1 MAKIWRPRLG
11 LCHGTQTRFRRPLMQ
26 VFIISILNSPYW
38 SLRNVSTDVTK
49 KNKMRCECKRP
60 CSSFLLFS
68 FSHCEQAIHSI
79 ERSWDTD
86 EVEIF
91 LEEREV
97 AFLSPIKLG
106 DKNATSLC
114 SKIISFLLGDV
125 VDIMGYTEW
134 IFDWSSNSRP
144 KRDLLISTIFAYKH
158 VTYR

>member
-1 MAKIWRPRLG
+1 MAKILRPRLG

-97 AFLSPIKLG
+97 AFLSPIKICWVIRMQPLSVL
-106 DKNATSLC
+106 K
-114 SKIISFLLGDV
+114 LLLLYLV
-125 VDIMGYTEW
+125 M
-134 IFDWSSNSRP
+134 
-144 KRDLLISTIFAYKH
+144 LLILWDTQNESSTGQ
-158 VTYR
+158 VTPDQNETYWSRQFLHISM

>member
-97 AFLSPIKLG
+97 AFLSPIKICWVIRMQPLSVL
-106 DKNATSLC
+106 KL
-114 SKIISFLLGDV
+114 FLLYLV
-125 VDIMGYTEW
+125 M
-134 IFDWSSNSRP
+134 
-144 KRDLLISTIFAYKH
+144 LLILWDTQNESSTGQ
-158 VTYR
+158 VTPDQNETYWSRQFLHISM

>member
-86 EVEIF
+86 KVEIF

-97 AFLSPIKLG
+97 AFLLP
-106 DKNATSLC
+106 
-114 SKIISFLLGDV
+114 SKIYWVIRMQPLSVLKLFLLYLV
-125 VDIMGYTEW
+125 M
-134 IFDWSSNSRP
+134 
-144 KRDLLISTIFAYKH
+144 LLILWDTQNESSTGQ
-158 VTYR
+158 VTPDQNETYWSRQFLHISM

>member
-97 AFLSPIKLG
+97 AFLSPNKLCWVIRMQPLSVL
-106 DKNATSLC
+106 KL
-114 SKIISFLLGDV
+114 FLLYLV
-125 VDIMGYTEW
+125 M
-134 IFDWSSNSRP
+134 
-144 KRDLLISTIFAYKH
+144 LLILWDTQNESSTGQ
-158 VTYR
+158 VTPDQNETYWSRQFLHISM

>member
-97 AFLSPIKLG
+97 AFLSPIKICWVIRMQPLSIL
-106 DKNATSLC
+106 KL
-114 SKIISFLLGDV
+114 FLFYLV
-125 VDIMGYTEW
+125 M
-134 IFDWSSNSRP
+134 
-144 KRDLLISTIFAYKH
+144 LLILWDTQNESSTGQ
-158 VTYR
+158 VTPDQNETYWSRQFLHISM

>member
-86 EVEIF
+86 KVEIF
-91 LEEREV
+91 LEEREA
-97 AFLSPIKLG
+97 AFLLP
-106 DKNATSLC
+106 
-114 SKIISFLLGDV
+114 SKICWVIRMQPLSVLKLFLLYLV
-125 VDIMGYTEW
+125 M
-134 IFDWSSNSRP
+134 
-144 KRDLLISTIFAYKH
+144 LLILWDTQNESSTGQ
-158 VTYR
+158 VTPDQNETYWSRQFLHISM